1 MRRVELALAILR
13 IKDIRSMSSTERK
26 QKLLELRNEL
36 AKMMAMVKSGGA
48 VENPGRI
55 RELRRAIARILTVE
69 REEQMRVRGR

>member
-1 MRRVELALAILR
+1 MAILR
-13 IKDIRSMSSTERK
+13 IKDIRSMSSAERK

-36 AKMMAMVKSGGA
+36 AKMMATVKSGGA

-69 REEQMRVRGR
+69 REEQMRRRGR